1 MLSKVLSGAVSGI
14 NGYIVNVEVDIS
26 RGLPCFEI
34 VGLPGSAVKESRER
48 VRTAVKNSGC
58 EFPPNRITVN
68 LAPADTKK
76 EGPAFDLPIAV
87 GVLSSL
93 NRIDSEKFNDCLILG
108 ELSLDGGIRPVSGV
122 LPIVYGALKEGIKKC
137 VVPPDNADEAALVE
151 GLDVYTFENISQIKK
166 GEYPK
171 RHVVYINEDFENGR
185 LSMGPDFSDV
195 RGQGFVK
202 RAMEIAAAGY
212 HNILLSGHPGSGKTL
227 LARRLPSIL
236 PDLTFEESI
245 EITKIYSVSGL
256 LHNKK
261 CLITTRPFRSPH
273 HTVSPTALTGG
284 GSVPKPGEISLS
296 HYGVLFLDELPEF
309 KRDALEV
316 LRQPLEDGFV
326 TISRVN
332 STATYPS
339 DFMLVAAM
347 NPCPC
352 GYLGDRRCHCSAGD
366 IAKYRKKISGP
377 LMDRIDI
384 YADTPDVSYGELSGA
399 SSEESSADI
408 KKRVS
413 AARDIQLER
422 YKNDG
427 VLFNSRLSAPLIDKY
442 CVLDSEAKELLK
454 AAFDSLGLSARS
466 YHKIL
471 KVSRTIADLEGSD
484 VITSAHLSEALQ
496 YRGSSADDI
505 M

>member
-151 GLDVYTFENISQIKK
+151 GMDVYTFENISQIIK
-166 GEYPK
+166 GESPK
-171 RHVVYINEDFENGR
+171 RHVVDINEVFENGR

-212 HNILLSGHPGSGKTL
+212 HNILLSGHPGSGKTM

-273 HTVSPTALTGG
+273 HTVSPAALTGG

-352 GYLGDRRCHCSAGD
+352 GYLGDRRCHCSVGD

-413 AARDIQLER
+413 AARNIQLER

-427 VLFNSRLSAPLIDKY
+427 GLFNSRLSAPLIDKY

>member
-1 MLSKVLSGAVSGI
+1 M
-14 NGYIVNVEVDIS
+14 
-26 RGLPCFEI
+26 
-34 VGLPGSAVKESRER
+34 
-48 VRTAVKNSGC
+48 
-58 EFPPNRITVN
+58 
-68 LAPADTKK
+68 
-76 EGPAFDLPIAV
+76 
-87 GVLSSL
+87 
-93 NRIDSEKFNDCLILG
+93 
-108 ELSLDGGIRPVSGV
+108 
-122 LPIVYGALKEGIKKC
+122 PIVYGALKEGIKKC

-151 GLDVYTFENISQIKK
+151 GMDVYTFENISQIIK
-166 GEYPK
+166 GESPK
-171 RHVVYINEDFENGR
+171 RHVVDINEVFENGR

-212 HNILLSGHPGSGKTL
+212 HNILLSGHPGSGKTM

-273 HTVSPTALTGG
+273 HTVSPAALTGG

-316 LRQPLEDGFV
+316 LPQPLEDGFV

-442 CVLDSEAKELLK
+442 CLLDSEAKELLK

>member
-58 EFPPNRITVN
+58 ELPPNRITVN

-151 GLDVYTFENISQIKK
+151 GMDVYTFENISQIIK
-166 GEYPK
+166 GESPK
-171 RHVVYINEDFENGR
+171 KHVVDINEVFENGR

-212 HNILLSGHPGSGKTL
+212 HNILLSGHPGSGKTM

-273 HTVSPTALTGG
+273 HTVSPAALTGG

>member
-93 NRIDSEKFNDCLILG
+93 NRIDPEKFNDCLILG

-151 GLDVYTFENISQIKK
+151 GMDVYTFENISQIIK
-166 GEYPK
+166 GESPK
-171 RHVVYINEDFENGR
+171 RHVVDINEVFENGR
-185 LSMGPDFSDV
+185 LSIGPDFSDV

-212 HNILLSGHPGSGKTL
+212 HNILLSGHPGSGKTM

-273 HTVSPTALTGG
+273 HTVSPAALTGG

-442 CVLDSEAKELLK
+442 CLLDSEAKELLK

>member
-93 NRIDSEKFNDCLILG
+93 NRIDPEKFNDCLILG

-151 GLDVYTFENISQIKK
+151 GMDVYTFENISQIIK
-166 GEYPK
+166 GESPK
-171 RHVVYINEDFENGR
+171 RHVVDINEVFENGR

-212 HNILLSGHPGSGKTL
+212 HNILLSGHPGSGKTM

-273 HTVSPTALTGG
+273 HTVSPAALTGG

-471 KVSRTIADLEGSD
+471 KVSRTIADLEDSD

>member
-1 MLSKVLSGAVSGI
+1 MSGI

-151 GLDVYTFENISQIKK
+151 GMDVYTFENISQIIK
-166 GEYPK
+166 GESPK
-171 RHVVYINEDFENGR
+171 RHVVDINEVFENGR

-212 HNILLSGHPGSGKTL
+212 HNILLSGHPGSGKTM

-273 HTVSPTALTGG
+273 HTVSPAALTGG

-296 HYGVLFLDELPEF
+296 NYGVLFLDELPEF

-352 GYLGDRRCHCSAGD
+352 GYLGDRRCHCSVGD

-471 KVSRTIADLEGSD
+471 KVSRTIADLEGCD

>member
-151 GLDVYTFENISQIKK
+151 GMDVYTFENISQIIK
-166 GEYPK
+166 GESPK
-171 RHVVYINEDFENGR
+171 RHVVDINEVFENGR

-212 HNILLSGHPGSGKTL
+212 HNILLSGHPGSGKTM

-273 HTVSPTALTGG
+273 HTVSPAALTGG

-471 KVSRTIADLEGSD
+471 KVSRTIADLEGRD

>member
-93 NRIDSEKFNDCLILG
+93 NRIDPEKFNDCLILG

-151 GLDVYTFENISQIKK
+151 GMDVYTFENISQIIK
-166 GEYPK
+166 GESPK
-171 RHVVYINEDFENGR
+171 RHVVDINEVFENGR

-212 HNILLSGHPGSGKTL
+212 HNILLSGHPGSGKTM

-273 HTVSPTALTGG
+273 HTVSPAALTGG

-399 SSEESSADI
+399 SLEESSADI

-442 CVLDSEAKELLK
+442 CVLDSEAKALLK

>member
-58 EFPPNRITVN
+58 ELPPNRITVN

-151 GLDVYTFENISQIKK
+151 GMDVYTFENISQIIK
-166 GEYPK
+166 GESPK
-171 RHVVYINEDFENGR
+171 KHVVDINEVFENGR

-212 HNILLSGHPGSGKTL
+212 HNILLSGHPGSGKTM

-273 HTVSPTALTGG
+273 HTVSPAALTGG

-471 KVSRTIADLEGSD
+471 KVSRTIADLEDSD

>member
-58 EFPPNRITVN
+58 ELPPNRITVN

-151 GLDVYTFENISQIKK
+151 GMDVYTFENISQIIK
-166 GEYPK
+166 GESPK
-171 RHVVYINEDFENGR
+171 RHVVDINEVFENGR

-212 HNILLSGHPGSGKTL
+212 HNILLSGHPGSGKTM

-273 HTVSPTALTGG
+273 HTVSPAALTGG

-442 CVLDSEAKELLK
+442 CLLDSEAKELLK

>member
-93 NRIDSEKFNDCLILG
+93 NRIDPEKFNDCLILG

-151 GLDVYTFENISQIKK
+151 GMDVYTFENISQIIK
-166 GEYPK
+166 GESPK
-171 RHVVYINEDFENGR
+171 RHVVDINEVFENGR
-185 LSMGPDFSDV
+185 LSIGPDFSDV

-212 HNILLSGHPGSGKTL
+212 HNILLSGHPGSGKTM

-273 HTVSPTALTGG
+273 HTVSPAALTGG

-442 CVLDSEAKELLK
+442 CLLNSEAKELLK

>member
-93 NRIDSEKFNDCLILG
+93 NRIDPEKFNDCLILG

-151 GLDVYTFENISQIKK
+151 GMDVYTFENISQIIK
-166 GEYPK
+166 GESPK
-171 RHVVYINEDFENGR
+171 RHVVDINEVFENGR

-212 HNILLSGHPGSGKTL
+212 HNILLSGHPGSGKTM

-245 EITKIYSVSGL
+245 EITKIYSVSGF

-273 HTVSPTALTGG
+273 HTVSPAALTGG

>member
-151 GLDVYTFENISQIKK
+151 GMDVYTFENISQIIK
-166 GEYPK
+166 GESPK
-171 RHVVYINEDFENGR
+171 KHVVDINEVFENGR

-212 HNILLSGHPGSGKTL
+212 HNILLSGHPGSGKTM

-273 HTVSPTALTGG
+273 HTVSPAALTGG

-366 IAKYRKKISGP
+366 IAKDRKKISGP

-471 KVSRTIADLEGSD
+471 KVSRTIADLEDSD

>member
-151 GLDVYTFENISQIKK
+151 GMDVYTFENISQIIK
-166 GEYPK
+166 GESPK
-171 RHVVYINEDFENGR
+171 RHVVDINEVFENGR

-212 HNILLSGHPGSGKTL
+212 HNILLSGHPGSGKTM

-261 CLITTRPFRSPH
+261 CLITTRPFRSHH
-273 HTVSPTALTGG
+273 HTVSPAALTGG

-442 CVLDSEAKELLK
+442 CLLDSEAKELLK

>member
-151 GLDVYTFENISQIKK
+151 GMDVYTFENISQIIK
-166 GEYPK
+166 GESPK
-171 RHVVYINEDFENGR
+171 RHVVDINEVFENGR

-212 HNILLSGHPGSGKTL
+212 HNILLSGHPGSGKTM

-273 HTVSPTALTGG
+273 HTVSPAALTGG

-422 YKNDG
+422 YIYDG
-427 VLFNSRLSAPLIDKY
+427 VLFNTRLSAPLIDKY
-442 CVLDSEAKELLK
+442 CLLDSEAKELLK

>member
-93 NRIDSEKFNDCLILG
+93 NRIDPEKFNDCLILG

-151 GLDVYTFENISQIKK
+151 GMDVYTFENISQIIK
-166 GEYPK
+166 GESPK
-171 RHVVYINEDFENGR
+171 RHVVDINEVFENGR
-185 LSMGPDFSDV
+185 LSIGPDFSDV

-212 HNILLSGHPGSGKTL
+212 HNILLSGHPGSGKTM

-273 HTVSPTALTGG
+273 HTVSPAALTGG

-352 GYLGDRRCHCSAGD
+352 GYLGDRRCHCSVGD

-442 CVLDSEAKELLK
+442 CLLDSEAKELLK